1 MNQLKIKICGMKY
14 PENMLQASAL
24 QPDYFGFIFYEK
36 SSRFFDGIMP
46 ELPKQILKIGVFVD
60 ENLINI
66 QQKITQYQL
75 QLVQLHG
82 NENPEFCTKLQS
94 LPIKV
99 IKTFAISNEFDF
111 KILDQFETA
120 CDYFLF
126 DTKGENPGGN
136 GYSFD
141 WEILK
146 NYKSTKPFFLSGGIG
161 LNSIKAIQNLK
172 IPVFALDLNSKFE
185 TKPGLKNIRLLQ
197 TFKQQLQ

>member
-24 QPDYFGFIFYEK
+24 HPDYFGFIFYEK

-46 ELPKQILKIGVFVD
+46 ELPKQILKVGVFVD

-82 NENPEFCTKLQS
+82 NENPEFCAKLQS

-111 KILDQFETA
+111 KILDEFETA

-136 GYSFD
+136 GQSFD
-141 WEILK
+141 WDILK
-146 NYKSTKPFFLSGGIG
+146 NYKSTKPLFLSGGIG

-185 TKPGLKNIRLLQ
+185 TKPGLKNISQLQ

>member
-46 ELPKQILKIGVFVD
+46 ELPKQILKVGVFVD

-111 KILDQFETA
+111 KVLDQFETA

-141 WEILK
+141 WKILK

-185 TKPGLKNIRLLQ
+185 TKPGLKNISLLQ

>member
-46 ELPKQILKIGVFVD
+46 ELPKQILKVGVFVD

-141 WEILK
+141 WKILK

-185 TKPGLKNIRLLQ
+185 TKPGLKNISLLQ